1 FCCHGCQNRGIVD
14 LDCSHMQA
22 SGSSRTEHVLAHWN
36 CSEPR
41 ANGPVARR
49 RHYVGKATVASIAYV
64 QHSVTQTAGGSFALL
79 RGGAATLQLNTT
91 IVHAMYGTGAVYPL
105 HLDEFSSS
113 VRKLA
118 RVIRYQ
124 SLSE

>member
-1 FCCHGCQNRGIVD
+1 MCKFCCHGCQNRGIVD

-79 RGGAATLQLNTT
+79 RGGAATTCNVRNGSCISSSFGRVL
-91 IVHAMYGTGAVYPL
+91 V
-105 HLDEFSSS
+105 FSSKTS
-113 VRKLA
+113 KGDTLP
-118 RVIRYQ
+118 VI
-124 SLSE
+124 E